1 MVRPDREAKRV
12 DVLDLFDGKLFLI
25 NLALGEV
32 TGIVREFRFRMNWS
46 ACSRP
51 VGSPAPLGL
60 LRRGGTG

>member
-1 MVRPDREAKRV
+1 V
-12 DVLDLFDGKLFLI
+12 DVLDLFDRKLFLI

-51 VGSPAPLGL
+51 VGSPAPRGL